1 MAAGRYRFHDFE
13 LDPVERRLFSGGT
26 QVDLNSRYFDALL
39 LLLQHPGTLLRKE
52 RFLQEVWHGIPV
64 TDEVLTQCIK
74 TLRRQLGDSAAQPHL
89 IETVPKHG
97 YRFIPEVA
105 WVDDAAMAAAADTA
119 RDPAP
124 HAAPAADGLPV
135 SRDWR
140 ECWLTLGAGTTGGGV
155 AGVLGGL
162 VFGFAAA
169 TQAQQNGS
177 GALSAL
183 LVMMALATLLC
194 LIGAAGVSAG
204 LAAVRLLAPRAVF
217 AGLMGGALGGLLVGA
232 LGQFI
237 GQDAFV
243 LLFGQAPGDITGAL
257 EGLLL
262 GAAVGFGDDLSRRFA
277 GQWDWRRCV
286 ALAASFGALA
296 GIGIELS
303 GGRLLAG
310 SLVALA
316 ESFPDARLHFD
327 PLGSLPGATGAV
339 VTSALEGAWFCACL
353 VGALG
358 LARR

>member
-1 MAAGRYRFHDFE
+1 
-13 LDPVERRLFSGGT
+13 
-26 QVDLNSRYFDALL
+26 
-39 LLLQHPGTLLRKE
+39 LLLQHPGSLLRKE
-52 RFLQEVWHGIPV
+52 QFLQDVWGGIPV
-64 TDEVLTQCIK
+64 TDEVLTQCIR
-74 TLRRQLGDSAAQPHL
+74 TLRRQLGDSATQPHL
-89 IETVPKHG
+89 IETVPKYG
-97 YRFIPEVA
+97 YRFIADVVWVDGAGPT
-105 WVDDAAMAAAADTA
+105 VDDAAPGSA
-119 RDPAP
+119 
-124 HAAPAADGLPV
+124 V
-135 SRDWR
+135 DWR
-140 ECWLTLGAGTTGGGV
+140 ECWLTMGAGTTGGGV

-162 VFGFAAA
+162 VFGFSAAA
-169 TQAQQNGS
+169 QAQQNGS

-217 AGLMGGALGGLLVGA
+217 AGLIGGALGGLLVGA
-232 LGQFI
+232 LGKLV

-277 GQWDWRRCV
+277 GQWNWRRCV

-303 GGRLLAG
+303 GGRLLGG

-327 PLGSLPGATGAV
+327 PLGSLPGATGALL
-339 VTSALEGAWFCACL
+339 TSALEGAWFCACL